1 MPILL
6 TPPCPCTGAPVR
18 PSLVQ
23 ANERSRQIDAM
34 NARDHDTEQKKIKLL
49 LLGAGESGKTTV
61 LKQMQIIYGKGFA
74 EEELRLQWAPRI
86 NENVVAAMKAL
97 CDAVEDLELMD
108 QVVNQ
113 TEFDSFQSNEAM
125 NGVGLLSPE
134 LSLSEIGPV
143 IKVLWNDPG
152 IQAAWEQRSEF
163 QIIESHVKYFEK
175 IDAMSDPEY
184 TPSEEDV
191 LLCRS
196 RTIGIVK
203 TVLEIDKNEFNI
215 FDVGGQRNERR
226 KWIHCFDEVTAVI
239 FVAALSEYDQT
250 LFEDSSQ
257 NRMVEAI
264 EIFREHSTSSWF
276 KTSALILFL
285 NKSDLFEHK
294 LGKKPISSVEEWDD
308 YQGPDYVVNPLTD
321 GQAPDAELQLQQQ
334 EAFDQGKNYFLKKF
348 LELPDDKQ
356 TERSSDVYT
365 HVTCATNT
373 DNVRKIFDVCKDVI
387 LKGSLI
393 DSGFY
398 A

>member
-1 MPILL
+1 MGL
-6 TPPCPCTGAPVR
+6 CASKMSDEDR
-18 PSLVQ
+18 A

>member
-1 MPILL
+1 MGL
-6 TPPCPCTGAPVR
+6 CASKMSDEDR
-18 PSLVQ
+18 A

-108 QVVNQ
+108 QVVNK

>member
-1 MPILL
+1 MGLCASKL
-6 TPPCPCTGAPVR
+6 SEDERLA
-18 PSLVQ
+18 Q
-23 ANERSRQIDAM
+23 ERSRQIDAQ

-74 EEELRLQWAPRI
+74 EDELRLQWAPRI

-97 CDAVEDLELMD
+97 CDAVEDLELID
-108 QVVNQ
+108 LVEHKE
-113 TEFDSFQSNEAM
+113 EFDSFQSNEAM

-143 IKVLWNDPG
+143 IKILWNDPG
-152 IQAAWEQRSEF
+152 IQAAWEKRSEF

-175 IDAMSDPEY
+175 IDAMSEPDY

-250 LFEDSSQ
+250 LFEDSNQ

-276 KTSALILFL
+276 KGSALILFL
-285 NKSDLFEHK
+285 NKSDLFRDK
-294 LGKKPISSVEEWDD
+294 LAKKPIASVEEWSD
-308 YQGPDYVVNPLTD
+308 YDGPDYVMNPLAD
-321 GQAPDAELQLQQQ
+321 GQAPDAETELQQKQ
-334 EAFDQGKNYFLKKF
+334 AFDQGKDYFLKKF
-348 LELPDDKQ
+348 LELPEEKQ

>member
-1 MPILL
+1 
-6 TPPCPCTGAPVR
+6 
-18 PSLVQ
+18 
-23 ANERSRQIDAM
+23 
-34 NARDHDTEQKKIKLL
+34 
-49 LLGAGESGKTTV
+49 
-61 LKQMQIIYGKGFA
+61 
-74 EEELRLQWAPRI
+74 
-86 NENVVAAMKAL
+86 
-97 CDAVEDLELMD
+97 
-108 QVVNQ
+108 
-113 TEFDSFQSNEAM
+113 
-125 NGVGLLSPE
+125 
-134 LSLSEIGPV
+134 
-143 IKVLWNDPG
+143 
-152 IQAAWEQRSEF
+152 
-163 QIIESHVKYFEK
+163 
-175 IDAMSDPEY
+175 MSDPEY

-373 DNVRKIFDVCKDVI
+373 DNVRKVCCLEI
-387 LKGSLI
+387 YI
-393 DSGFY
+393 
-398 A
+398 